1 MVYAPYLETFQATP
15 YDTVDA
21 NNVCFGEYCPKNY
34 GGGEYGI
41 VTLKTAM
48 TYSYNTPAVRL
59 LNETGIDTAFSYLEP
74 FQWTHITQDDR
85 YLSAA
90 LGAVNVTPLEIT
102 NAYTTFSHNG
112 YYNQHTPF
120 VKLLM
125 QMVIYFSNGPNRQ
138 RVSGLCAPMII

>member
-1 MVYAPYLETFQATP
+1 
-15 YDTVDA
+15 
-21 NNVCFGEYCPKNY
+21 Y

-112 YYNQHTPF
+112 YYKPAHAIRKVTDADGNLLFKWSEQATRVWSMRTNDYMNEMLQNV
-120 VKLLM
+120 VK
-125 QMVIYFSNGPNRQ
+125 NGTARQ
-138 RVSGLCAPMII
+138 AAGLQIDNIGGKTGTT